1 MAGTAGGSHPSD
13 GGGGGGGG
21 GPDGSGG
28 NYGSGDYNGVTGTDG
43 SDTTPAPY
51 PNSQLP
57 APDTSFSGSYGNG
70 YVSITYE
77 DLYGVLFNEGKIS
90 FNPPGPDAPNP
101 LVGTITHVF
110 FQPTVITLTSAF

>member
-1 MAGTAGGSHPSD
+1 MAGSAGGNHPTD

-28 NYGSGDYNGVTGTDG
+28 NYGSGDYNGVTGSDGTDIL
-43 SDTTPAPY
+43 PEQN
-51 PNSQLP
+51 PNSQIAVP
-57 APDTSFSGSYGNG
+57 NIDPSGSYGNG

-77 DLYGVLFNEGKIS
+77 DLFGVLFNEGEIT
-90 FNPPGPDAPNP
+90 FNPPAPDAPNP